1 LPFKCIVY
9 RYTTAMGLGNGLSRI
24 GGMTCPLFAV
34 EMVAGGNL
42 AAAAGFFAGLA
53 LVTAG
58 VAFWLPVETAGK
70 KPDVEPD
77 GGGGGGGGGG
87 SWGVPIVP
95 WGTGSEGGKVGDVK
109 LSAAA
114 RGCVLSSRY

>member
-1 LPFKCIVY
+1 MQKWC
-9 RYTTAMGLGNGLSRI
+9 RI
-24 GGMTCPLFAV
+24 RALTSPGRARSP
-34 EMVAGGNL
+34 GGNL

-70 KPDVEPD
+70 KLDVEPD

-87 SWGVPIVP
+87 GWGVPFVP
-95 WGTGSEGGKVGDVK
+95 WGTGSEGGKVGDVE